1 MLRMKNI
8 SMFLPS
14 RTYIP
19 VEGIAAYEC
28 VCVLYVYVC
37 VGQRERYPGRAI
49 FRVKNEEGNWESKF
63 SIENTNLP
71 NKKLNLTRI
80 QRNEY

>member
-14 RTYIP
+14 KTYIP

-37 VGQRERYPGRAI
+37 VGQRRDTQGGQYLE
-49 FRVKNEEGNWESKF
+49 
-63 SIENTNLP
+63 
-71 NKKLNLTRI
+71 
-80 QRNEY
+80 